1 MGVETARNQRQ
12 ALLAGGSGLV
22 GGQLLRLLLDSPDYS
37 RVYAVSRRPL
47 PVEHPRLANRILP
60 LEQARTQL
68 AGLRCQD
75 AYCCIGSTLRSA
87 GSEVERRKV
96 DLDLTVSFARAAQAL
111 GVSRF
116 VVVSSAGADPGAR
129 NPYLRVKGEMEQA
142 LRELRF
148 DALDILRPG
157 LLLGMRE
164 ELRPLELTGR
174 LLMPLANPLLRGRH
188 SRWRGIA
195 AKDVAAAML
204 GATRTQRKGVHV
216 YEGQTLGV
224 LAAAVRRAPS

>member
-12 ALLAGGSGLV
+12 ALLAGGSGFV
-22 GGQLLRLLLDSPDYS
+22 GGNLLRLLLQAPDYS
-37 RVYAVSRRPL
+37 RIYAVSRRPL

-87 GSEVERRKV
+87 GSEAERRKV
-96 DLDLTVSFARAAQAL
+96 DLDLTVSFARAAQAV
-111 GVSRF
+111 GVARF
-116 VVVSSAGADPGAR
+116 IVVSSAGADPGAR

-148 DALDILRPG
+148 DSLDILRPG
-157 LLLGMRE
+157 LLLGMRD

-204 GATRTQRKGVHV
+204 GAARTQRRGVHV
-216 YEGQTLGV
+216 YEGQTLNV
-224 LAAAVRRAPS
+224 LATAGLRVPS